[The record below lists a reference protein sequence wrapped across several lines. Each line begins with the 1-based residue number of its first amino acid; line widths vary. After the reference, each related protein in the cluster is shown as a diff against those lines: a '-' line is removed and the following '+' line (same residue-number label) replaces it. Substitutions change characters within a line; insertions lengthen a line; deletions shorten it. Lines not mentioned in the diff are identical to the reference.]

1 MPVEKM
7 ERFTVKPIHLQLIK
21 RFYISWNECEFGAPT
36 IDPKRPFGNS
46 DVKNDFE
53 KITGEKFDAT
63 TYYYDLET
71 CLQILTRNL
80 HIEEGTYEKYG
91 YGIDWVKVD

>member
-1 MPVEKM
+1 MPVEKI
-7 ERFTVKPIHLQLIK
+7 ERFTVRPIHLELIK
-21 RFYISWNECEFGAPT
+21 RFYVSWNECEFGAPT

-46 DVKNDFE
+46 DVEYDFE
-53 KITGEKFDAT
+53 EITGEKFDKII
-63 TYYYDLET
+63 YCDLEI

-80 HIEEGTYEKYG
+80 HIEEGTYEKSE

>member
-1 MPVEKM
+1 MPVKKI

-21 RFYISWNECEFGAPT
+21 RFYVSWNSFEFGAPT

-53 KITGEKFDAT
+53 LITGECFEHSL
-63 TYYYDLET
+63 YHDLEI

>member
-1 MPVEKM
+1 MSVEKM

-21 RFYISWNECEFGAPT
+21 RLFVSWNECEFGAPT

-46 DVKNDFE
+46 DVEYDFE
-53 KITGEKFDAT
+53 EITGEKFDEII
-63 TYYYDLET
+63 YCDLET

-80 HIEEGTYEKYG
+80 HIEEGTYEKSE

>member
-1 MPVEKM
+1 MPIEKV
-7 ERFTVKPIHLQLIK
+7 ERFTVLPIHLKLIK
-21 RFYISWNECEFGAPT
+21 RFYTSWNSFEFGAPT

-53 KITGEKFDAT
+53 NITGEKFDNNI
-63 TYYYDLET
+63 YHDLET

-80 HIEEGTYEKYG
+80 HIEEGTYEKCG
-91 YGIDWVKVD
+91 YGIDWVKVN